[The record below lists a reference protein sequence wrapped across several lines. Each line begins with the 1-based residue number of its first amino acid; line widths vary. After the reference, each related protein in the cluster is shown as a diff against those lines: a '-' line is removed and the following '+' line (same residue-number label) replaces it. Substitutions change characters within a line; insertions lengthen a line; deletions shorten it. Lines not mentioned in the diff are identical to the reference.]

1 MTRLPLRRAILAG
14 VLATAAIAPIVAP
27 VPAYAQLGGIPL
39 EARNRLEVEVL
50 FSLNF
55 SLHVSPS
62 EYDRYY
68 AGLRLRSAS

>member
-1 MTRLPLRRAILAG
+1 MEEL
-14 VLATAAIAPIVAP
+14 
-27 VPAYAQLGGIPL
+27 
-39 EARNRLEVEVL
+39 NRLEVEFL

>member
-1 MTRLPLRRAILAG
+1 M
-14 VLATAAIAPIVAP
+14 
-27 VPAYAQLGGIPL
+27 
-39 EARNRLEVEVL
+39 EVEFL

-68 AGLRLRSAS
+68 AGLRLRSAA